1 VRRFNELGNYHEAY
15 RYSRIAYKHN
25 MSAVSCCIVLL
36 VILGVP
42 WAIALAVQGNI
53 NNYPSAREFFG

>member
-1 VRRFNELGNYHEAY
+1 MHDYNEAAKF
-15 RYSRIAYKHN
+15 SRIAYKHN
-25 MSAVSCCIVLL
+25 ISAVSCFIILI
-36 VILGVP
+36 VILGLP